1 MTSPVPN
8 EEAMSRYYPARYYG
22 NSGQRFISLVETLIH
37 LERERRVRAIERFHP
52 QAGRILDVGCGRG
65 IMLRKLRELGWECY
79 GSELSR
85 SMAQPLEMDGLRI
98 CHERNLRNCRFPDSF
113 FDVVS
118 LWHSF
123 EHFPDPCSFLDE
135 IYRVLR
141 PNGIAVFA
149 VPNHGG
155 WLSQWTRQD
164 WFALDVPRHL
174 FHYDQQSLSR
184 LIESHDLRIE
194 HISTLSL
201 EQDILGTGQSL
212 MNIAGFGQNALY
224 DLIRRR
230 DSQSTAT
237 KALSFG
243 DLVIL
248 TIASGISLAL
258 SLPLCLAASLAR
270 SGGTLEIWCRK

>member
-1 MTSPVPN
+1 M
-8 EEAMSRYYPARYYG
+8 
-22 NSGQRFISLVETLIH
+22 
-37 LERERRVRAIERFHP
+37 
-52 QAGRILDVGCGRG
+52 
-65 IMLRKLRELGWECY
+65 
-79 GSELSR
+79 
-85 SMAQPLEMDGLRI
+85 
-98 CHERNLRNCRFPDSF
+98 
-113 FDVVS
+113 S

-141 PNGIAVFA
+141 PSGIAVFA

-201 EQDILGTGQSL
+201 EQDILGTAQSL
-212 MNIAGFGQNALY
+212 MNIAGFGQNVLY
-224 DLIRRR
+224 DLIKRR